1 MAGDLDRTDPGVLL
15 VAIEGI
21 DGSGKTTL
29 TAALADSLA
38 RCGMRVT
45 SHREPSDGP
54 AGRLLRS
61 LSRDGDRH
69 PMMLALLSAADRYHQ
84 QVRLA
89 APECALVISDR
100 YYLSG
105 LAYHAADDVGQ
116 LLYQRLNAGV
126 RRPDLY
132 LFLHLDPA
140 VAAARLGD
148 RARDRWER
156 SRIAAR
162 VPQSY
167 QAALHLV
174 ETTENAQVARLDA
187 AAAPRDVLAQA
198 LAALAPLLPE
208 PEGVPCGLP

>member
-1 MAGDLDRTDPGVLL
+1 MAAELDRTDPGALL

-29 TAALADSLA
+29 AVALADRLTC
-38 RCGMRVT
+38 RGIRVT

-69 PMMLALLSAADRYHQ
+69 PMVLALLSAADRYDQ
-84 QVRLA
+84 QARLA
-89 APECALVISDR
+89 DQECALVISDR

-105 LAYHAADDVGQ
+105 LAYHAADGIDQ
-116 LLYQRLNAGV
+116 LLYQRLNAGI

-140 VAAARLGD
+140 VTAARLGD

-156 SRIAAR
+156 GGIAAR
-162 VPQSY
+162 VPESY
-167 QAALHLV
+167 QAALDLV
-174 ETTENAQVARLDA
+174 NTTENAQVARLDA

-198 LAALAPLLPE
+198 LAALAPLLAE
-208 PEGVPCGLP
+208 PEGVSCGLP

>member
-1 MAGDLDRTDPGVLL
+1 MAGELDRTDPGALL

-29 TAALADSLA
+29 TAALADGLA
-38 RCGMRVT
+38 RRGIRVT

-69 PMMLALLSAADRYHQ
+69 PIMLALLSAADRYHQ
-84 QVRLA
+84 QARLA
-89 APECALVISDR
+89 DQESALVISDR

-105 LAYHAADDVGQ
+105 LAYHAADGIDQ

-156 SRIAAR
+156 GGIAAL
-162 VPQSY
+162 VPQCY

-174 ETTENAQVARLDA
+174 ETTENAKTARLDA

-208 PEGVPCGLP
+208 PEGVPYGLP